1 VHRILHRL
9 QSSGPGRIGN
19 GVDVARRGV
28 AIATAAV
35 AGVAI
40 IVGARLVTGGGD
52 SDGAPAA
59 GSAAP
64 VSARAGCELLTV
76 AASSEKGPLL
86 GRLADE
92 YNGLGRGDDGS
103 CVTVRVET
111 AASGDMESALVEGWD
126 DSKVAAGIERP
137 DVWTPA
143 SSTWLNLLRYDQAAA
158 DRANTVPD
166 EPVQITATPLV
177 LAMPQPMAEALGWP
191 DTPIGW
197 SDVLALV
204 DDPAGWGSHGHPE
217 WGRFTLGKTNPYIST
232 SGLAATV
239 GQLVAATGKSSDLT
253 SADVADSAI
262 QGRLGALEQAVVHYG
277 DTTLTFLANLL
288 DADRRGRSLS
298 YISAVAVEE
307 KSVADYNAGNPSGDP
322 TTLADATPPE
332 VPLVA
337 VYPEEGTLYSDNPFA
352 VLDADWVTEQQ
363 RTGAAD
369 FADWL
374 QEPGQQAEFGDAG
387 FRSLDVQPPTQMLDA
402 GTTTAPTAEQ
412 RALAIPSGQVLSEV
426 RAVWDDQ
433 RKRARVTLLIDVSGS
448 MDEPANGAAGE
459 SKMELAKR
467 AARDSLPQ
475 LTDTDEVGLTIFTT
489 GLDGDRTF
497 QELVQ
502 VGPLGAN
509 RQQLDTAI
517 AALQP
522 QNGTPLYEA
531 TRATFDAMGRLADD
545 QHITGVVLLTDG
557 QNEYDGG
564 ISQTDLL
571 EHLESR
577 ANESHVRVFTLAYGS
592 SADLETLTSIATAT
606 RAKAYDATDAT
617 NIGRVFTAI
626 LSNF

>member
-1 VHRILHRL
+1 
-9 QSSGPGRIGN
+9 
-19 GVDVARRGV
+19 
-28 AIATAAV
+28 
-35 AGVAI
+35 
-40 IVGARLVTGGGD
+40 
-52 SDGAPAA
+52 
-59 GSAAP
+59 
-64 VSARAGCELLTV
+64 V

-86 GRLADE
+86 ARLADE

-103 CVTVRVET
+103 CVTVRVQT
-111 AASGDMESALVEGWD
+111 AASGDMEAALVDGWD
-126 DSKVAAGIERP
+126 ASQVAAGIERP

-143 SSTWLNLLRYDQAAA
+143 SSTWLNLLRYDQATA
-158 DRANTVPD
+158 DNPTTVPD

-204 DDPAGWGSHGHPE
+204 EDPAGWGSLGHPE

-239 GQLVAATGKSSDLT
+239 GQLVAATGKASDLT
-253 SADVADSAI
+253 SADVADPAV
-262 QGRLGALEQAVVHYG
+262 QARLGALEQAVVHYG

-288 DADRRGRSLS
+288 DADRRGRGLS

-322 TTLADATPPE
+322 ATLADATPPE

-337 VYPEEGTLYSDNPFA
+337 VHPEEGTLVSDNPFA

-363 RTGAAD
+363 RAGAAD

-374 QEPGQQAEFGDAG
+374 REPAQQAEFGEAG
-387 FRSLDVQPPTQMLDA
+387 FRSLDGQPPASLLDA

-412 RALAIPSGQVLSEV
+412 RTLAIPSGQVLSEV
-426 RAVWDDQ
+426 RGVWDDQ

-489 GLDGDRTF
+489 GLDGDRTSS
-497 QELVQ
+497 ELVP

-509 RQQLDTAI
+509 RQELDTAI

-522 QNGTPLYEA
+522 QDGTPLYEA
-531 TRATFDAMGRLADD
+531 TRATFDGMGQLADD

-571 EHLESR
+571 DHLESR
-577 ANESHVRVFTLAYGS
+577 ANESHVRVFTVAYGS
-592 SADLETLTSIATAT
+592 SADVDTLTDIATAT

-617 NIGRVFTAI
+617 DIGRVFTTI

>member
-1 VHRILHRL
+1 
-9 QSSGPGRIGN
+9 
-19 GVDVARRGV
+19 VALV
-28 AIATAAV
+28 AAAV

-40 IVGARLVTGGGD
+40 IVGARLVTGGD
-52 SDGAPAA
+52 DDGTPAA
-59 GSAAP
+59 DSSAP

-92 YNGLGRGDDGS
+92 YNGLGRGDDS
-103 CVTVRVET
+103 TCVTVRVET
-111 AASGDMESALVEGWD
+111 AASGDMEAALVEGWD
-126 DSKVAAGIERP
+126 DSRVAEGIERP

-143 SSTWLNLLRYDQAAA
+143 SSTWLNLLRYDQASA
-158 DRANTVPD
+158 DNTITVPD

-177 LAMPQPMAEALGWP
+177 LAMPQPMAEAMGWP
-191 DTPIGW
+191 ETPIGW

-204 DDPAGWGSHGHPE
+204 EDPAGWASLGHPE

-239 GQLVAATGKSSDLT
+239 GQLVAATGRSSDLT
-253 SADVADSAI
+253 SADVADPAV
-262 QGRLGALEQAVVHYG
+262 QARLGALEQAVVHYG
-277 DTTLTFLANLL
+277 DTTLTFLANQL
-288 DADRRGRSLS
+288 DADRRGRGLS

-307 KSVADYNAGNPSGDP
+307 KSVFDYNAGNPSGDP
-322 TTLADATPPE
+322 ATVDDATPPE

-352 VLDADWVTEQQ
+352 VLDADWVTDQQ
-363 RTGAAD
+363 RAGAAD
-369 FADWL
+369 FAAWL
-374 QEPGQQAEFGDAG
+374 QESDQQSAFGDAG
-387 FRSLDVQPPTQMLDA
+387 FRSLDGQPPSSLLDA
-402 GTTTAPTAEQ
+402 GTTTTPTAEQ
-412 RALAIPSGQVLSEV
+412 QALAIPSGQVLSEV
-426 RAVWDDQ
+426 RSVWDVQ
-433 RKRARVTLLIDVSGS
+433 RKRARVMLLIDVSGS
-448 MDEPANGAAGE
+448 MDEPANGASGE

-489 GLDGDRTF
+489 DLDGDRNY
-497 QELVQ
+497 QELVP

-517 AALQP
+517 AGLQP

-531 TRATFDAMGRLADD
+531 TSAIFDTMGQLADD

-564 ISQTDLL
+564 ISQDELI

-577 ANESHVRVFTLAYGS
+577 AAESHVRVFTVAYGS
-592 SADLETLTSIATAT
+592 SADVDTLAGIATAT